1 MHQVHTLAFARRRP
15 MSALAAAALGAL
27 ALVAA
32 VHASAAGRGV
42 EVAAAKTKLGRVL
55 VSAQGRTLYMFM
67 HDKRGVSTCYGQ
79 CAGFW
84 PPLLATA
91 KGTAGAGARGSLLG
105 TTKRHDGTLQVT
117 YAGHPLYRFS
127 QDTARGQTNGEGIQ
141 HFGGRWWAVAPSGAA
156 LRRSASTPP
165 AATTP
170 ATTTTGG
177 GYGGGGGG
185 YGP

>member
-1 MHQVHTLAFARRRP
+1 MHQVHTRTVARRR
-15 MSALAAAALGAL
+15 SALALAAAALGAL

-42 EVAAAKTKLGRVL
+42 EVAAAKTTLGRVL

-91 KGTAGAGARGSLLG
+91 NGRAGGGVKGTLIG
-105 TTKRHDGTLQVT
+105 TTKRHDGTLQLT
-117 YAGHPLYRFS
+117 YAGHPLYRFA

-156 LRRSASTPP
+156 VRRSASTPP
-165 AATTP
+165 TTTTP
-170 ATTTTGG
+170 TTTTTGG
-177 GYGGGGGG
+177 GYGGG